1 MSNEVVSASDQ
12 RVLDFMSAGKSS
24 AVVDPQQAQLDIVRR
39 ILSSESVDDV
49 LKQQEAIHASS
60 VLGRPLRIVGIR
72 FQESD
77 FTEAGPDFY
86 MLVDCVTDDG
96 EPYSIT
102 CGAVNVMAQLWK
114 LDQLGAFPLSAQIV
128 ETERK
133 TKAGY
138 TPMWLEGL
146 PGVIDKHYDPAI
158 ADADF

>member
-1 MSNEVVSASDQ
+1 MSNEVITASDQ

-24 AVVDPQQAQLDIVRR
+24 AVVDPQQAQLEIVRR
-39 ILSSESVDDV
+39 ILSADTVDDV
-49 LKQQEAIHASS
+49 LKQQEAIHAST
-60 VLGRPLRIVGIR
+60 VLGQALRIVGIR
-72 FQESD
+72 FQQSD

-86 MLVDCVTDDG
+86 MLVDCVTDNG
-96 EPYSIT
+96 EPFSVT

-114 LDQLGAFPLSAQIV
+114 LDQLGAFPLSAQII

-146 PGVIDKHYDPAI
+146 PGVVDKHYDPAI
-158 ADADF
+158 AGADF